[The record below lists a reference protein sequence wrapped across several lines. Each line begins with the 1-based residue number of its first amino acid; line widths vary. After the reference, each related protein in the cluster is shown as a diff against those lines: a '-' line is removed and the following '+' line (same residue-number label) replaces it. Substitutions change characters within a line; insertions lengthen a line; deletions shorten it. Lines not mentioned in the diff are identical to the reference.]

1 VISDDLRK
9 IIDDDDG
16 LLDTPIKPTAQTED
30 DRLLNSFLEINS
42 FYEENGREPDVAT
55 SDIIERRLYSRLEGI
70 RSDPSKIALLKQH
83 DKYDLLRPTTTP
95 SSIDDIINDDD
106 LGLLGDDTGILTIKN
121 LPKTISKPDYVGRQR
136 RCEDFENFES
146 KFIACHE
153 DIRSGKRQI
162 VEFHHQKQIV
172 EGTYFVLRGV
182 LVYVDQ
188 VGEKTT
194 SANGLDDARLRLV
207 YENGTESDILLLSF
221 AKALFLDGRLVTEHE
236 DKLLDNFK
244 GVDKEDEESGYV
256 YVLSS
261 LSDKPEIANMHNL
274 YKIGFSTRSVEE
286 RIKNSSQDPT
296 YLMAPVKII
305 ATYKCYNMNTQKFEH
320 LLHRVFSKAR
330 LDLHVTGLDNEN
342 YVPDEW
348 FVVPIEVIDQAVS
361 LIISD
366 EILNYEYDSLNSKLV
381 SKRLEP

>member
-1 VISDDLRK
+1 MISDDLKK
-9 IIDDDDG
+9 ILDGDDG

-42 FYEENGREPDVAT
+42 FYEENDREPNVAT
-55 SDIIERRLYSRLEGI
+55 SDITERRLYSRLEGI

-83 DKYDLLRPTTTP
+83 DKHDLLIPTTTP
-95 SSIDDIINDDD
+95 SSIDEIISDDD

-136 RCEDFENFES
+136 RCEDFEKFEP

-194 SANGLDDARLRLV
+194 SANGLDDARLRLI

-244 GVDKEDEESGYV
+244 GVDKEDEESGYI

-366 EILNYEYDSLNSKLV
+366 EILNYEYDSLNSKLA

>member
-1 VISDDLRK
+1 M
-9 IIDDDDG
+9 
-16 LLDTPIKPTAQTED
+16 
-30 DRLLNSFLEINS
+30 
-42 FYEENGREPDVAT
+42 
-55 SDIIERRLYSRLEGI
+55 
-70 RSDPSKIALLKQH
+70 
-83 DKYDLLRPTTTP
+83 
-95 SSIDDIINDDD
+95 
-106 LGLLGDDTGILTIKN
+106 
-121 LPKTISKPDYVGRQR
+121 
-136 RCEDFENFES
+136 
-146 KFIACHE
+146 
-153 DIRSGKRQI
+153 
-162 VEFHHQKQIV
+162 
-172 EGTYFVLRGV
+172 
-182 LVYVDQ
+182 
-188 VGEKTT
+188 
-194 SANGLDDARLRLV
+194 
-207 YENGTESDILLLSF
+207 
-221 AKALFLDGRLVTEHE
+221 VTEHE

>member
-1 VISDDLRK
+1 VISDELKK
-9 IIDDDDG
+9 ILDSDDG

-42 FYEENGREPDVAT
+42 FFEENGREPDVTT
-55 SDIIERRLYSRLEGI
+55 SDITERRLYSRLEGM
-70 RSDPSKIALLKQH
+70 RSDPSKVAQLKQH
-83 DKYDLLRPTTTP
+83 DKHDLLRPSNAP

-106 LGLLGDDTGILTIKN
+106 LGILVDDTGILTIKN
-121 LPKTISKPDYVGRQR
+121 VPKAISKPDYVGRQR
-136 RCEDFENFES
+136 RCDDFEKFEPM
-146 KFIACHE
+146 FISCHE
-153 DIRSGKRQI
+153 DIKSGKRRI

-182 LVYVDQ
+182 LVYVEH

-194 SANGLDDARLRLV
+194 SANGLDDARLRLI

-236 DKLLDNFK
+236 DRLLDNFK
-244 GVDKEDEESGYV
+244 GVDKEDEASGYI

-261 LSDKPEIANMHNL
+261 LSDKPEIANMQNL
-274 YKIGFSTRSVEE
+274 YKIGFSTKSVEE
-286 RIKNSSQDPT
+286 RVKNASQDPT
-296 YLMAPVKII
+296 YLMAPIKIV
-305 ATYKCYNMNTQKFEH
+305 ATYRCYNMNTQKFEH

-330 LDLHVTGLDNEN
+330 LDLRITGLDREK

-348 FVVPIEVIDQAVS
+348 FVVPLNVIDQAIS

-366 EILNYEYDSLNSKLV
+366 EILAYEYDHISEKLV
-381 SKRLEP
+381 PRSDG